1 MAKKDKTDRKSFED
15 MRAEREAEVKASLEA
30 ASDRMADAQGEAML
44 ANINRRTDEA
54 KGERERVMK
63 TAVNIG
69 APQASLGIGREDIQ
83 GNAGS
88 TFKRGMNKSRFNVQ
102 KDLSE
107 KADVARQ
114 EAVSDRM
121 ADAQGEAMLANIS
134 RRIDEVKGEEERKRN
149 YHLLQASAIRENEK
163 RRMEDT
169 AVNIG
174 EPPQSVERAYI
185 SGNAGRV
192 FDQGI
197 AKGKHVM
204 RQDLQKMAD
213 EESVKAASDRMA
225 EAQSDAMTEN
235 IKNII
240 AKRDRD
246 AAEREEAEQRKA
258 KYLSDQQAAIR
269 ANQKQTE
276 KPAAPANNEPGNS
289 AKTEVPW
296 NTDER
301 VEAGRAMRTGAQ
313 GNAEAQGKAEV
324 SRDTEADI
332 ERVDAGRETRTE
344 EQRGNS
350 SNKAGKPAPLVV
362 HNAEER
368 FQKNLED
375 VQGKLKYEPI
385 LEIIRKYQEEQ
396 QRLADNRTPEQKKKA
411 ARREKM
417 AKIFAALGDG
427 VAAMSN
433 LVLTSKGAIPYQSK
447 SMISKAVGDRY
458 DKFSK
463 DLENRRARYLE
474 LSEKIA
480 KLQQGVEDSKAE
492 DERLKAAQELAK
504 AELAYKQYKDTRDF
518 NYNKGKD
525 DRQFNYNKGKDD
537 RQFNYNKEKDDRQFN
552 YNKGKNAEELAI
564 KRQQANAATTNARA
578 NASRAATFARNGGGG
593 TRYEFDGKTYGNVH
607 AYEAAIKQKA
617 IQLGIP
623 LKENYE
629 ATDALGNTRTLK
641 RDKKTGQLLAEVNE
655 KLAEQGG
662 GRVNKGGKGKGY

>member
-1 MAKKDKTDRKSFED
+1 MAKKDKTDRKSFEEI
-15 MRAEREAEVKASLEA
+15 RAEREADVKASLEA

-69 APQASLGIGREDIQ
+69 APQSSLGIGREDIQ

-107 KADVARQ
+107 KADAARQ
-114 EAVSDRM
+114 EAASDRM
-121 ADAQGEAMLANIS
+121 ADAQGEAMLANIG

-163 RRMEDT
+163 RRMENT
-169 AVNIG
+169 AVNVG
-174 EPPQSVERAYI
+174 EPPQSVERADI

-213 EESVKAASDRMA
+213 EETVKAASDRMA
-225 EAQSDAMTEN
+225 DAQSDAMTEN

-240 AKRDRD
+240 AKRERD

-301 VEAGRAMRTGAQ
+301 VEAGRATRTEAQ
-313 GNAEAQGKAEV
+313 GNAEAQGKVEV
-324 SRDTEADI
+324 PRNTEADTDERI
-332 ERVDAGRETRTE
+332 EAGRAARAGAQE
-344 EQRGNS
+344 GNA

-447 SMISKAVGDRY
+447 SMISRAVGDRY

-463 DLENRRARYLE
+463 DLENRRARHLE

-504 AELAYKQYKDTRDF
+504 AKFEAELYDKDWNRKFHTDEANRDQR
-518 NYNKGKD
+518 NKDADRKLKGKALENTIENNHANLVI
-525 DRQFNYNKGKDD
+525 RK
-537 RQFNYNKEKDDRQFN
+537 
-552 YNKGKNAEELAI
+552 
-564 KRQQANAATTNARA
+564 QQADAATTNARA

-655 KLAEQGG
+655 KLAKQGG

>member
-1 MAKKDKTDRKSFED
+1 MAKKDKTDRKSFEEI
-15 MRAEREAEVKASLEA
+15 RAEREADVKASLEA

-69 APQASLGIGREDIQ
+69 APQSSLGIGREDIQ

-88 TFKRGMNKSRFNVQ
+88 TFRKGMNKSRFNVQ
-102 KDLSE
+102 KALSE
-107 KADVARQ
+107 KADVERQ

-121 ADAQGEAMLANIS
+121 ADAQGEAMLANIG

-174 EPPQSVERAYI
+174 EPPQSVERSDI

-192 FDQGI
+192 FDKGI

-213 EESVKAASDRMA
+213 EEAVKAASNRMA
-225 EAQSDAMTEN
+225 EAQSEAMTEN

-301 VEAGRAMRTGAQ
+301 VEAGRATRTEAQ
-313 GNAEAQGKAEV
+313 GNAEV

-332 ERVDAGRETRTE
+332 ERVDVGRETRTE
-344 EQRGNS
+344 EQRGNA

-463 DLENRRARYLE
+463 DLENRKAKYLE

-492 DERLKAAQELAK
+492 DERLKKARERQEEQDKMNKELHRLKMAGLELDNEHTQAQIQKIKNDDAYREKALQVKKAI
-504 AELAYKQYKDTRDF
+504 AELNAMSR
-518 NYNKGKD
+518 
-525 DRQFNYNKGKDD
+525 
-537 RQFNYNKEKDDRQFN
+537 EK
-552 YNKGKNAEELAI
+552 
-564 KRQQANAATTNARA
+564 AARI
-578 NASRAATFARNGGGG
+578 RAAGGRGR
-593 TRYEFDGKTYGNVH
+593 TTYTTPWDGKTYSNFAEYKAAVD
-607 AYEAAIKQKA
+607 EAAILYDVQDYKTVNYQSGFKTNQRVMPKSTSQKA
-617 IQLGIP
+617 AEITQKS
-623 LKENYE
+623 KE
-629 ATDALGNTRTLK
+629 AR
-641 RDKKTGQLLAEVNE
+641 
-655 KLAEQGG
+655 
-662 GRVNKGGKGKGY
+662 GGKWGFSIHKK

>member
-44 ANINRRTDEA
+44 ENINRRTDEA
-54 KGERERVMK
+54 KGERERKRNYHLLQQAAIRENENSRVK
-63 TAVNIG
+63 NTSVNVG
-69 APQASLGIGREDIQ
+69 APQAPLNFEQEDIS
-83 GNAGS
+83 GNADK
-88 TFKRGMNKSRFNVQ
+88 TFKRGMAKNQYGV
-102 KDLSE
+102 
-107 KADVARQ
+107 RQ
-114 EAVSDRM
+114 DFGKRALAAETEAVKAASDRM
-121 ADAQGEAMLANIS
+121 ADAQGEAIMNNINNH
-134 RRIDEVKGEEERKRN
+134 IVK
-149 YHLLQASAIRENEK
+149 RE
-163 RRMEDT
+163 
-169 AVNIG
+169 G
-174 EPPQSVERAYI
+174 
-185 SGNAGRV
+185 
-192 FDQGI
+192 
-197 AKGKHVM
+197 
-204 RQDLQKMAD
+204 
-213 EESVKAASDRMA
+213 
-225 EAQSDAMTEN
+225 
-235 IKNII
+235 
-240 AKRDRD
+240 D
-246 AAEREEAEQRKA
+246 AAEREAAEQRKA

-269 ANQKQTE
+269 ANQKQTQ
-276 KPAAPANNEPGNS
+276 KPTAPANNEPGNS
-289 AKTEVPW
+289 AKTEAQ
-296 NTDER
+296 NNKDER
-301 VEAGRAMRTGAQ
+301 VEAGRATRTEAQ
-313 GNAEAQGKAEV
+313 GNSEAQGKAEV

-332 ERVDAGRETRTE
+332 ERVEAGRAARAGAQE
-344 EQRGNS
+344 GNAS
-350 SNKAGKPAPLVV
+350 DKAGRPAPLVV
-362 HNAEER
+362 RNAEER

-463 DLENRRARYLE
+463 DLENRKARYLE

-518 NYNKGKD
+518 NYNKDKD

-537 RQFNYNKEKDDRQFN
+537 K
-552 YNKGKNAEELAI
+552 ELAI

-578 NASRAATFARNGGGG
+578 NATRAATDRANGGRGA
-593 TRYEFDGKTYGNVH
+593 RYEFQDKTYGNKD
-607 AYEAAIKQKA
+607 AWGAAIKREA
-617 IQLGIP
+617 NRLGIR
-623 LKENYE
+623 LFVSYKT
-629 ATDALGNTRTLK
+629 TDPFGNVRTSTRPK
-641 RDKKTGQLLAEVNE
+641 QIDQLLAEVND
-655 KLAEQGG
+655 KLAAQGG
-662 GRVNKGGKGKGY
+662 GSGSGNKGGKGKGY

>member
-15 MRAEREAEVKASLEA
+15 MSAEREAEVKAGIEA
-30 ASDRMADAQGEAML
+30 ASDRMAEAQGDAML
-44 ANINRRTDEA
+44 ANINRRIDEA

-88 TFKRGMNKSRFNVQ
+88 TFRRGMNKSRFNVQ

-121 ADAQGEAMLANIS
+121 ADAQGEAMLANIG

-163 RRMEDT
+163 RRMENT
-169 AVNIG
+169 AVNVG
-174 EPPQSVERAYI
+174 EPPQSVERADI

-213 EESVKAASDRMA
+213 EEAVKAVSDRMA
-225 EAQSDAMTEN
+225 EAQGKSIIDN
-235 IKNII
+235 INNHI
-240 AKRDRD
+240 AKREGD
-246 AAEREEAEQRKA
+246 AAEREAAEQRKA

-269 ANQKQTE
+269 ANQKQME

-289 AKTEVPW
+289 AKTEAQ
-296 NTDER
+296 NNKDERIEAGRATRTEAHGNAEAQNNMNER
-301 VEAGRAMRTGAQ
+301 VEAGRAAHAGAQ
-313 GNAEAQGKAEV
+313 EGNASDK
-324 SRDTEADI
+324 
-332 ERVDAGRETRTE
+332 AGR
-344 EQRGNS
+344 
-350 SNKAGKPAPLVV
+350 PAPLVV

-375 VQGKLKYEPI
+375 VQGNLKYEPI
-385 LEIIRKYQEEQ
+385 LEIIRKYQEEL

-433 LVLTSKGAIPYQSK
+433 LILTSKGAIPYQSK
-447 SMISKAVGDRY
+447 SMISRAVGDRY

-463 DLENRRARYLE
+463 DLENRKAKYLE

-492 DERLKAAQELAK
+492 DARLKKARERQEEQDKMNKELHRLKMAGLELDNKHTQAQIQKIKDDDAYREKALQVKKAI
-504 AELAYKQYKDTRDF
+504 AELNAMSR
-518 NYNKGKD
+518 
-525 DRQFNYNKGKDD
+525 
-537 RQFNYNKEKDDRQFN
+537 EK
-552 YNKGKNAEELAI
+552 
-564 KRQQANAATTNARA
+564 AARIRGSYGGRGRTTY
-578 NASRAATFARNGGGG
+578 T
-593 TRYEFDGKTYGNVH
+593 TPWDGKTYSNLAEYKAAVD
-607 AYEAAIKQKA
+607 EAAILYDVQDYKTVNYQSGFKTNQRVMPKSTSQKA
-617 IQLGIP
+617 AEITQKS
-623 LKENYE
+623 KE
-629 ATDALGNTRTLK
+629 AR
-641 RDKKTGQLLAEVNE
+641 
-655 KLAEQGG
+655 
-662 GRVNKGGKGKGY
+662 GGKWGFSIHKK

>member
-15 MRAEREAEVKASLEA
+15 MSAEREAEVKAGIEA
-30 ASDRMADAQGEAML
+30 ASDRMAEAQGDAML
-44 ANINRRTDEA
+44 ANINRRIDEA

-88 TFKRGMNKSRFNVQ
+88 TFRRGMNKSRFNVQ

-121 ADAQGEAMLANIS
+121 ADAQGEAMLANIG

-163 RRMEDT
+163 RRMGNT
-169 AVNIG
+169 AVNVG
-174 EPPQSVERAYI
+174 EPPQSVERADI

-213 EESVKAASDRMA
+213 EEAVKAASDRMA
-225 EAQSDAMTEN
+225 EAQGKSIIDN
-235 IKNII
+235 INNHI
-240 AKRDRD
+240 AKREGD
-246 AAEREEAEQRKA
+246 AAEREAAEQRKA

-269 ANQKQTE
+269 ANQKQME

-289 AKTEVPW
+289 AKTEAQ
-296 NTDER
+296 NNKDERIEAGRATRTEAQGNAEAQNNMNER
-301 VEAGRAMRTGAQ
+301 VEAGRAAHAGAQ
-313 GNAEAQGKAEV
+313 EGNASDK
-324 SRDTEADI
+324 
-332 ERVDAGRETRTE
+332 AGR
-344 EQRGNS
+344 
-350 SNKAGKPAPLVV
+350 PAPLVV

-463 DLENRRARYLE
+463 DLENRKAKYLE

-492 DERLKAAQELAK
+492 DERLKKARERQEEQDKMNKELHRLKMAGLELDNEHTQAQIQKIKNDDAYREKALQVKKAI
-504 AELAYKQYKDTRDF
+504 AELNAMSR
-518 NYNKGKD
+518 
-525 DRQFNYNKGKDD
+525 
-537 RQFNYNKEKDDRQFN
+537 EK
-552 YNKGKNAEELAI
+552 
-564 KRQQANAATTNARA
+564 AARI
-578 NASRAATFARNGGGG
+578 RAAGGRGR
-593 TRYEFDGKTYGNVH
+593 TTYTTPWDGKTYSNLAEYKAAVD
-607 AYEAAIKQKA
+607 EAAILYDVQDYKTVNYQRGFKTNQRVIPKSTSQKA
-617 IQLGIP
+617 AEITQKS
-623 LKENYE
+623 KE
-629 ATDALGNTRTLK
+629 AR
-641 RDKKTGQLLAEVNE
+641 
-655 KLAEQGG
+655 
-662 GRVNKGGKGKGY
+662 GGKWGFSIHKK

>member
-15 MRAEREAEVKASLEA
+15 MRAEREADVKASLEA

-88 TFKRGMNKSRFNVQ
+88 TFKRGMNKSRFDVQ
-102 KDLSE
+102 KTLSE

-114 EAVSDRM
+114 EAASDRM

-163 RRMEDT
+163 RRMENT
-169 AVNIG
+169 AVNVG
-174 EPPQSVERAYI
+174 EPSQNVEKVDI

-213 EESVKAASDRMA
+213 EEAVKAASDRMA
-225 EAQSDAMTEN
+225 DAQSDAMTEN
-235 IKNII
+235 IKNLI
-240 AKRDRD
+240 AKRESD
-246 AAEREEAEQRKA
+246 AAEREAAEQRKA

-276 KPAAPANNEPGNS
+276 KPVAPANNEPGNS
-289 AKTEVPW
+289 VKTEVPW

-301 VEAGRAMRTGAQ
+301 VEAGRATRTEAQ
-313 GNAEAQGKAEV
+313 GNAEAQENTDK
-324 SRDTEADI
+324 
-332 ERVDAGRETRTE
+332 RVDAGRATQTE
-344 EQRGNS
+344 AHGENA

-447 SMISKAVGDRY
+447 SMISKAISDRY
-458 DKFSK
+458 DKFVK
-463 DLENRRARYLE
+463 DLENRKARYLE

-480 KLQQGVEDSKAE
+480 KLQQGVEDGNAA
-492 DERLKAAQELAK
+492 DERMKEERKRKEEQDKMNKELHRLKMAGLELDNKHTQAQIQKIKDDDAYREKALQVKKAIAELNAMSREKAARIRGS
-504 AELAYKQYKDTRDF
+504 YGGR
-518 NYNKGKD
+518 G
-525 DRQFNYNKGKDD
+525 R
-537 RQFNYNKEKDDRQFN
+537 
-552 YNKGKNAEELAI
+552 
-564 KRQQANAATTNARA
+564 TTY
-578 NASRAATFARNGGGG
+578 T
-593 TRYEFDGKTYGNVH
+593 TPWDGKTYSNLAEYKAAVD
-607 AYEAAIKQKA
+607 EAAILYDVQDYKTVNYQSGFKTNQRVMPKSTSQKA
-617 IQLGIP
+617 AEITQKS
-623 LKENYE
+623 KE
-629 ATDALGNTRTLK
+629 AR
-641 RDKKTGQLLAEVNE
+641 
-655 KLAEQGG
+655 
-662 GRVNKGGKGKGY
+662 GGKWGFSIHKK

>member
-1 MAKKDKTDRKSFED
+1 
-15 MRAEREAEVKASLEA
+15 MRAEREAEVKSSLEA

-88 TFKRGMNKSRFNVQ
+88 TFRKGINKSRFNVQ

-121 ADAQGEAMLANIS
+121 ADAQGEAMLANIG

-163 RRMEDT
+163 RRMKNT
-169 AVNIG
+169 AVNVG
-174 EPPQSVERAYI
+174 EPPQSVERADI

-213 EESVKAASDRMA
+213 EEAVKAASDRMA

-240 AKRDRD
+240 AKRESD

-276 KPAAPANNEPGNS
+276 KPAVPANNEPGNS
-289 AKTEVPW
+289 AKTEAQE

-301 VEAGRAMRTGAQ
+301 IEVGRATRTEAQ

-324 SRDTEADI
+324 SRNTEADTDV
-332 ERVDAGRETRTE
+332 RVDAGKETRTE
-344 EQRGNS
+344 EQRGNA
-350 SNKAGKPAPLVV
+350 SNKPAGKSAPLVV

-375 VQGKLKYEPI
+375 VQGKLKYEPV

-411 ARREKM
+411 ARREKV
-417 AKIFAALGDG
+417 AKIIAALGDG

-480 KLQQGVEDSKAE
+480 KLQQGVEDGKAA
-492 DERLKAAQELAK
+492 DERLRYARKKKEEDDKYNRERQEKLDNATIAHKNAMTGYYGEK
-504 AELAYKQYKDTRDF
+504 AETDRRRLAVYEAMAKI
-518 NYNKGKD
+518 
-525 DRQFNYNKGKDD
+525 
-537 RQFNYNKEKDDRQFN
+537 
-552 YNKGKNAEELAI
+552 NAEAKLI
-564 KRQQANAATTNARA
+564 NANANMKRA
-578 NASRAATFARNGGGG
+578 NKYQPGGSRSGKTW
-593 TRYEFDGKTYGNVH
+593 TFDGKTYNNFEEYKKAV
-607 AYEAAIKQKA
+607 EAARQELNIEPTYKTEYRS
-617 IQLGIP
+617 GFDN
-623 LKENYE
+623 KE
-629 ATDALGNTRTLK
+629 TVRTK
-641 RDKKTGQLLAEVNE
+641 STARVAAEVE
-655 KLAEQGG
+655 RARRAGPLGG
-662 GRVNKGGKGKGY
+662 FSWK

>member
-88 TFKRGMNKSRFNVQ
+88 TFRKGMNKSRFNVQ

-121 ADAQGEAMLANIS
+121 ADAQGEAMIANIG

-163 RRMEDT
+163 RRMENT
-169 AVNIG
+169 AVNVG
-174 EPPQSVERAYI
+174 EPPQSVEMTDI

-192 FDQGI
+192 FDHGI
-197 AKGKHVM
+197 AKSKHVM

-504 AELAYKQYKDTRDF
+504 AKFEAEKNDKAR
-518 NYNKGKD
+518 NYGLDYLKFLHDQKIDNETLGLKKKGLERTMNND
-525 DRQFNYNKGKDD
+525 
-537 RQFNYNKEKDDRQFN
+537 
-552 YNKGKNAEELAI
+552 NAKLGI
-564 KRQQANAATTNARA
+564 SKQQADAATTNARA
-578 NASRAATFARNGGGG
+578 NASRAATYVRNGGGG
-593 TRYEFDGKTYGNVH
+593 TKYELDGKTYGNLH
-607 AYEAAIKQKA
+607 AYDAAIRQKA
-617 IQLGIP
+617 IQLNIP
-623 LKENYE
+623 LKEDYE
-629 ATDALGNTRTLK
+629 ATDALGNTRTFK

-655 KLAEQGG
+655 KLAKQGG

>member
-15 MRAEREAEVKASLEA
+15 MRAEREANVKASLEA

-44 ANINRRTDEA
+44 ANINKRIDEA

-63 TAVNIG
+63 TAINIG
-69 APQASLGIGREDIQ
+69 APQSSLGIGREDIQ

-88 TFKRGMNKSRFNVQ
+88 TFSRGMNKSRFNVQ

-121 ADAQGEAMLANIS
+121 ADAQGEAMLANIG

-163 RRMEDT
+163 RRMENT
-169 AVNIG
+169 AVNVG
-174 EPPQSVERAYI
+174 APQAPLNFEPEEI
-185 SGNAGRV
+185 SYNADRTFKRGMNKNQYGV
-192 FDQGI
+192 
-197 AKGKHVM
+197 
-204 RQDLQKMAD
+204 RQDFGKRALAA
-213 EESVKAASDRMA
+213 EAEAAIAASDRMA
-225 EAQSDAMTEN
+225 EAQSEAIIDN
-235 IKNII
+235 INNHI
-240 AKRDRD
+240 ANRERD
-246 AAEREEAEQRKA
+246 AAEREEAERRKA
-258 KYLSDQQAAIR
+258 KYLSDQQASIR
-269 ANQKQTE
+269 ASQKQTE
-276 KPAAPANNEPGNS
+276 RPAAPANNEPGNS
-289 AKTEVPW
+289 AKTEALW
-296 NTDER
+296 NTDKR
-301 VEAGRAMRTGAQ
+301 VEAGRATRTEAQ
-313 GNAEAQGKAEV
+313 GNAEAQGREEV

-332 ERVDAGRETRTE
+332 ERIDAGRAARAGAQE
-344 EQRGNS
+344 GNAS
-350 SNKAGKPAPLVV
+350 AKAGRPAPLVV
-362 HNAEER
+362 RNAEER

-463 DLENRRARYLE
+463 DLENRKAKYLE

-504 AELAYKQYKDTRDF
+504 EELAYKKYKDTRDF
-518 NYNKGKD
+518 DYNKDKDDRQFNYNKDKD
-525 DRQFNYNKGKDD
+525 DRQFNYNKGKD
-537 RQFNYNKEKDDRQFN
+537 
-552 YNKGKNAEELAI
+552 AEELAI

-578 NASRAATFARNGGGG
+578 NVTRAATDRANGGRG
-593 TRYEFDGKTYGNVH
+593 TRYEFQNKTYGNKD
-607 AYEAAIKQKA
+607 AWGAAIKREA
-617 IQLGIP
+617 TRLGISLSEEYKTTDP
-623 LKENYE
+623 LGRARKSE
-629 ATDALGNTRTLK
+629 RLK
-641 RDKKTGQLLAEVNE
+641 PIDQLLAEVNE
-655 KLAEQGG
+655 RLAAQGG

>member
-15 MRAEREAEVKASLEA
+15 MRAEREADVKASLEA
-30 ASDRMADAQGEAML
+30 ASDRMAEAQGDAIL

-54 KGERERVMK
+54 KGERGRVMN

-69 APQASLGIGREDIQ
+69 APQAPLGIGREDIQ

-102 KDLSE
+102 KALSE

-121 ADAQGEAMLANIS
+121 ADAQGEAMLANIG
-134 RRIDEVKGEEERKRN
+134 RRTDEVKGEEERKRN

-163 RRMEDT
+163 RRMENT
-169 AVNIG
+169 AVNVG
-174 EPPQSVERAYI
+174 EPPQSVERSDI

-213 EESVKAASDRMA
+213 EKAVKAASDRMA
-225 EAQSDAMTEN
+225 EAQSEAIIDN
-235 IKNII
+235 INNHI
-240 AKRDRD
+240 AKREGD
-246 AAEREEAEQRKA
+246 AAEREAAEQRKA

-289 AKTEVPW
+289 AKTEAQ
-296 NTDER
+296 NNMNER
-301 VEAGRAMRTGAQ
+301 VEAGRATRAEAH
-313 GNAEAQGKAEV
+313 GNAEAQENTDE
-324 SRDTEADI
+324 RI
-332 ERVDAGRETRTE
+332 EAGRSARAGAQE
-344 EQRGNS
+344 GNA
-350 SNKAGKPAPLVV
+350 SNKAGRPAPLVV
-362 HNAEER
+362 RNAEER

-463 DLENRRARYLE
+463 DLEDRRARYLE

-480 KLQQGVEDSKAE
+480 KLQQGVEDGKAA
-492 DERLKAAQELAK
+492 DERQKAAQELAK
-504 AELAYKQYKDTRDF
+504 AKLEAELYDKAWNRKFHKDEANRDQR
-518 NYNKGKD
+518 NKDADRELKGKTLEQTIENNHANLVI
-525 DRQFNYNKGKDD
+525 RK
-537 RQFNYNKEKDDRQFN
+537 
-552 YNKGKNAEELAI
+552 
-564 KRQQANAATTNARA
+564 QQADAATTNARA
-578 NASRAATFARNGGGG
+578 NATRAATDRANGGRG
-593 TRYEFDGKTYGNVH
+593 TRYEFQGKTYGNKD
-607 AYEAAIKQKA
+607 AWGAAIKREA
-617 IQLGIP
+617 NRLGIR
-623 LKENYE
+623 LFVSYKT
-629 ATDALGNTRTLK
+629 TDPFGNVRTSTRPK
-641 RDKKTGQLLAEVNE
+641 QIDQLLAEVND
-655 KLAEQGG
+655 KLAAQGG
-662 GRVNKGGKGKGY
+662 GSGSGNKGGKGKGY